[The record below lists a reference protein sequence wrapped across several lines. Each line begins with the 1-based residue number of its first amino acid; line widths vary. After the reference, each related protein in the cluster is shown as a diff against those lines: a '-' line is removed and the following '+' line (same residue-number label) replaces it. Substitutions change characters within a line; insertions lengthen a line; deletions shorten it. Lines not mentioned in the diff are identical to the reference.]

1 MHLIF
6 VKFKIKAEHV
16 SDFET
21 EMRRHVA
28 YTKQHEPGCVQ
39 FDVAVDK
46 EDPRTFY
53 LVEVYKDDEAL
64 TQHRAS
70 ASLPIFLPKI
80 EQWAEVREA
89 KMANM
94 WPTIGK

>member
-1 MHLIF
+1 VHLIF
-6 VKFKIKAEHV
+6 VKFKIKPQHLDE
-16 SDFET
+16 FKT
-21 EMRRHVA
+21 EMTRHVT
-28 YTKQHEPGCVQ
+28 YTKQHEPGCLQ

-46 EDPRTFY
+46 EDPTIFY
-53 LVEVYKDDEAL
+53 LVEVYKDDEAM

-70 ASLPIFLPKI
+70 ASLPIFRPKI

-89 KMANM
+89 KLGNM